1 MELKEAREEI
11 RRIDAEMAELFLQR
25 MEAVGR
31 IAAYKREH
39 GFPVEDKEQEARV
52 IEAHSSQIE
61 DESLRLLYVDFLQSA
76 MDISKRWQRHLI
88 DKEPA

>member
-11 RRIDAEMAELFLQR
+11 RRIDAEMAELFLRR
-25 MEAVGR
+25 MEAAAR

-39 GFPVEDKEQEARV
+39 GLPVEDKEQEARV